1 MCVFH
6 KTETVFSRSA
16 SHQAP
21 QSTVPAANSSRVVFV
36 PTNAANGRTSSGSA
50 RPTNYSSKSTPKKRV
65 GSDFSSPTMV
75 STDVSTPGSGSERSG
90 TPTPSTPPPRHVKK
104 MSADES
110 EVWYQK
116 WWMCGF
122 TDALNLNGN

>member
-1 MCVFH
+1 MIH
-6 KTETVFSRSA
+6 HSRPVALPTPHHGSA
-16 SHQAP
+16 SHA
-21 QSTVPAANSSRVVFV
+21 SSSSSSRVVFT
-36 PTNAANGRTSSGSA
+36 PAHGSSAAGRIHAPSSAS
-50 RPTNYSSKSTPKKRV
+50 RSTPKKRV

-75 STDVSTPGSGSERSG
+75 STDISTPGSGSDRSG

-104 MSADES
+104 MSSDES